1 MQGVWVQSLIRGTKI
16 RHASGQLSLSAVTTE
31 SVHHNE
37 DPVYHNKDLTVK
49 NKYLKKIEI
58 PK

>member
-16 RHASGQLSLSAVTTE
+16 WHASGQLSLSAVTE
-31 SVHHNE
+31 SVHRNE
-37 DPVYHNKDLTVK
+37 DPMYHNKDLTVK